1 MPGTRETSE
10 YREFQEIEIILDDIG
25 GGPPQPPSGRDGGD
39 DRNKRPQPQPPSA
52 GRRYHTAILL
62 AIISITIF
70 FMALATAFL
79 VRKNAEDWVPAR
91 VPSVIWI
98 NTVILL
104 ASSATME
111 VSRRRLAAG
120 DAHGFRKFWQI
131 TTALGVL
138 FLVGQ
143 LVAWGQLVTQGVFMA
158 TNPASSFFYIFTA
171 AHGIHLLGG
180 VCALVYVLLHA
191 FKKTEAPRTVAAEV
205 TSYYWHFMDGLW
217 VFLLAL
223 LVLGR

>member
-1 MPGTRETSE
+1 MPGTRETRE
-10 YREFQEIEIILDDIG
+10 YREFEEIEIILDDVV
-25 GGPPQPPSGRDGGD
+25 GGPPRPPVGRDGGD
-39 DRNKRPQPQPPSA
+39 DRNKAPQPQPPST
-52 GRRYHTAILL
+52 GRRYHTAIVL

-79 VRKNAEDWVPAR
+79 VRKAGQDWVPAR
-91 VPSVIWI
+91 LPSVIWLS
-98 NTVILL
+98 TAILL
-104 ASSATME
+104 ASSGTME
-111 VSRRRLAAG
+111 LSRRRLAAG
-120 DAHGFRKFWQI
+120 DHHGFRKFWQI

-143 LVAWGQLVTQGVFMA
+143 LVAWGQLVAQGVFVA

-191 FKKTEAPRTVAAEV
+191 FKTTEAPRTVAAEV

-223 LVLGR
+223 LVLGK

>member
-1 MPGTRETSE
+1 MPGTRETTD

-25 GGPPQPPSGRDGGD
+25 SGPPQPPAGRGGGE
-39 DRNKRPQPQPPSA
+39 DRSKRPQPPSA
-52 GRRYHTAILL
+52 GRRYHTAIVL
-62 AIISITIF
+62 AMISITMF
-70 FMALATAFL
+70 FMALAATFL
-79 VRKNAEDWVPAR
+79 LRKTSQDWVPAQL
-91 VPSVIWI
+91 PSVIWLS
-98 NTVILL
+98 TSILL
-104 ASSATME
+104 ASSGTME
-111 VSRRRLAAG
+111 LSRRRLAAG
-120 DAHGFRKFWQI
+120 DTQGFRKFWQI

-143 LVAWGQLVTQGVFMA
+143 LVAWGQLAAQGVFVA

-180 VCALVYVLLHA
+180 LCALVYVLLHT
-191 FKKTEAPRTVAAEV
+191 FKSSDAPRSVAAEV

-223 LVLGR
+223 LALGR